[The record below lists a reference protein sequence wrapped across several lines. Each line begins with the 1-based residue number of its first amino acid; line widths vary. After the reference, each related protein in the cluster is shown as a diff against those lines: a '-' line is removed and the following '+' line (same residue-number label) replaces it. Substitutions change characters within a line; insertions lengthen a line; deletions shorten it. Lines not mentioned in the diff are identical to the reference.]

1 MRYPQKCCVLILAV
15 TTVAVALRLPR
26 LEQRPMHG
34 DEAVHAVKFG
44 ELLEKKDYR
53 YDRSD
58 YHGPVL
64 NYFSLIPSWLTG
76 AKKLTEVN
84 ESTLRIVPV
93 FFGVMLVLILLLL
106 VEGLGPAAVYA
117 AVLVAF
123 SPALVY
129 YSRYY
134 IQETLL
140 VCFTF
145 GLIVSGY
152 RYTKRKNI
160 MWALSAGLFFGL
172 MHATKETCLIAYA
185 SIFLAGILTLLV
197 QRKTTAV
204 SDSTRKINPWHLAA
218 AIATAVFVSVL
229 FYSSFF
235 KNPQGVLDSLI
246 SYKIYLAR
254 ARQSL
259 LHIHPWYYY
268 LKMLIYYKYG
278 VGSVWSEGLIVF
290 LAVIGFTAV
299 MAKEEIPNINP
310 NLMKFIAFYSL
321 ILTVSYC
328 VISYKTPWSMIGFL
342 HGMVLL
348 AGIGAAV
355 VIHLSPNILSR
366 TIICL
371 ILIAASAHLAWQAYL
386 ASYRYYADPVNPYV
400 YAHSLESVLGI
411 APRVED
417 IANVHPDKNRMHIQV
432 ICPDD
437 DYWPL
442 PWYFRSLPNV
452 GWWNRV
458 TDDMPIAPVI
468 IASSRLEAALMKRLY
483 ELPPP
488 GQRHMYVPLFDT
500 YTILLRPQVK
510 LIGLVRKDLWDSY
523 QQVKK

>member
-1 MRYPQKCCVLILAV
+1 MVVTIAAV
-15 TTVAVALRLPR
+15 VLRLPR
-26 LEQRPMHG
+26 LGQRPMHG
-34 DEAVHAVKFG
+34 DEAVHAIKFG
-44 ELLEKKDYR
+44 KLLEKNDYR

-76 AKKLTEVN
+76 AIKLTEVN

-93 FFGVMLVLILLLL
+93 FFGVLLVVMLLLV
-106 VEGLGPAAVYA
+106 VEGLGPAAAVYA
-117 AVLVAF
+117 AVLTAL

-145 GLIVSGY
+145 GLIVSCY
-152 RYTKRKNI
+152 RYTKRRNI
-160 MWALSAGLFFGL
+160 MWMLSAGLFFGL

-185 SIFLAGILTLLV
+185 SIFLAVILTIIV
-197 QRKTTAV
+197 QRKATAA
-204 SDSTRKINPWHLAA
+204 SESLERINPLHLAA

-246 SYKIYLAR
+246 SYKIYLDR
-254 ARQSL
+254 AHQS

-268 LKMLIYYKYG
+268 LKMLIYSKYG
-278 VGSVWSEGLIVF
+278 NGPVWSEGLIVF
-290 LAVIGFTAV
+290 LAIIGFTAAV
-299 MAKEEIPNINP
+299 AKKEIPNINP

-321 ILTVSYC
+321 ILTISYC
-328 VISYKTPWSMIGFL
+328 VISYKTPWSMTGFL
-342 HGMVLL
+342 HGMILL
-348 AGIGAAV
+348 AGIGAV
-355 VIHLSPNILSR
+355 VLINLSQNVLSR
-366 TIICL
+366 VTICV
-371 ILIAASAHLAWQAYL
+371 ILIAASAHLGWQAYL

-400 YAHSLESVLGI
+400 YAHPLESVLEIG
-411 APRVED
+411 RQVED

-432 ICPDD
+432 VCPDD

-442 PWYFRSLPNV
+442 PWYFRFFPNV

-458 TDDMPIAPVI
+458 TDDMPEAPVI
-468 IASSRLEAALMKRLY
+468 IASSQLEGALMKRLY
-483 ELPPP
+483 ELPPA

-500 YTILLRPQVK
+500 YTILLRPEVK
-510 LIGLVRKDLWDSY
+510 LLGLVRKDLWDSY
-523 QQVKK
+523 QQVKR